1 MNSRAK
7 GKAGVPEEFQ
17 RRLIQLKAERD
28 QARRMACRSAARHE
42 VLVKPQDLAKRLGWD
57 CFKGYGQ

>member
-7 GKAGVPEEFQ
+7 GKAGGPEDLQ
-17 RRLIQLKAERD
+17 RRLDQLKAERD
-28 QARRMACRSAARHE
+28 QARRMACRSAARVE